1 MRTSLR
7 TLLGSVVATASVVA
21 CAGKVEPAPG
31 KLEPN
36 GTRTEATHGT
46 REYGNGCAT
55 EYWAYELSSDYA
67 CKLSTDLI
75 APNGYRSCPS
85 LCGDSAAS
93 CSVSSG
99 SDTEQRIWR
108 TADEPCKPTAAFLL
122 CTKDA
127 STRCVMEGR
136 RPDGLVA
143 TGRDAFRDVG
153 CYFAE
158 CAFLEGAAVIA
169 FERLVIELEGWGAPA
184 ELVERARRAER
195 EERRHVEL
203 ATALAHRFGRAP
215 APVVVGEHAPR
226 SLFAMALENA
236 VEGVVRETY
245 GAAAALYRAEHAAD
259 PDVARAL
266 AEIADDECRHAELSW
281 DLARWA
287 ETRLTAAERDAVR
300 AAMREAARELE
311 EQLGDEP
318 PRELVAIAGVAPA
331 ASAKRMVSGLR
342 EAWASIAA

>member
-1 MRTSLR
+1 M
-7 TLLGSVVATASVVA
+7 
-21 CAGKVEPAPG
+21 
-31 KLEPN
+31 
-36 GTRTEATHGT
+36 
-46 REYGNGCAT
+46 
-55 EYWAYELSSDYA
+55 
-67 CKLSTDLI
+67 
-75 APNGYRSCPS
+75 
-85 LCGDSAAS
+85 
-93 CSVSSG
+93 
-99 SDTEQRIWR
+99 
-108 TADEPCKPTAAFLL
+108 
-122 CTKDA
+122 
-127 STRCVMEGR
+127 
-136 RPDGLVA
+136 
-143 TGRDAFRDVG
+143 
-153 CYFAE
+153 
-158 CAFLEGAAVIA
+158 
-169 FERLVIELEGWGAPA
+169 
-184 ELVERARRAER
+184 
-195 EERRHVEL
+195 EL

-259 PDVARAL
+259 PEVARAL